1 MSTLKPSPRTRHF
14 SLLIVRGD
22 GVRVLRLNF
31 PRRLPVTI
39 AAALT
44 LGGLAVTA
52 LAGDWWYVRQ
62 RLRASASLFQQVDEQ
77 KATIDGMNRRIAD
90 LRREIT
96 GWREVH
102 ARIWEAF
109 GPEVGLKARA
119 TGIGGKGS
127 PSEPA
132 PAALGPAAE
141 LDALAEQVKEQ
152 GENLRALD
160 RLVGRARRA
169 LAMLPSRW
177 PVRGAVNS
185 EYGQRLSPWTQA
197 TEFHGGI
204 DIAADPGTSVRA
216 PAPGTVVF
224 AGRHGDYGLAVVVD
238 HGQEIRSLYGHLSRI
253 HVKTGQTIERG
264 TELGLSGNTGRSSG
278 PHLHYE
284 VMVRGRPVN
293 PRAFLWD

>member
-22 GVRVLRLNF
+22 GVRVLRFNF
-31 PRRLPVTI
+31 PRRLPVGL
-39 AAALT
+39 AAAVA
-44 LGGLAVTA
+44 LGALAVA
-52 LAGDWWYVRQ
+52 VLAGDWWYVRQ
-62 RLRASASLFQQVDEQ
+62 RLRASAALFQQVDEQ
-77 KATIDGMNRRIAD
+77 KAVIDGMNRRIAD

-96 GWREVH
+96 GWRDMH

-109 GPEVGLKARA
+109 GPEVGLKGRA
-119 TGIGGKGS
+119 TGIGGKGA

-132 PAALGPAAE
+132 PAPLTPVAE
-141 LDALAEQVKEQ
+141 LDALTEQVREQ
-152 GENLRALD
+152 GESLRALD
-160 RLVGRARRA
+160 QLVGRARRA

-185 EYGQRLSPWTQA
+185 EYGRRLSPWTQ
-197 TEFHGGI
+197 TPEFHGGI
-204 DIAADPGTSVRA
+204 DIAADPGTPVRA

-224 AGRHGDYGLAVVVD
+224 AGRHGEYGLAVIVD
-238 HGQEIRSLYGHLSRI
+238 HGQEIRSLYGHLSKI
-253 HVKTGQTIERG
+253 HVRAGQALERG
-264 TELGLSGNTGRSSG
+264 AELGLSGNTGRSSG

-284 VMVRGRPVN
+284 VLVKGRPVN